1 MDEVSALDVVAM
13 WEGGW
18 RKIAEDVELKL
29 N

>member
-18 RKIAEDVELKL
+18 WQVAEDVEVKL

>member
-18 RKIAEDVELKL
+18 WQIAEEVELKL